1 MKTILA
7 LVGGGARDEVICQ
20 TAFAVARPLSAH
32 LEFLH
37 IHVSPGEAARYNR
50 AEFAMGSALRET
62 LNELQSSAKSFSDLA
77 AENVRAFCG
86 RSAIE
91 LCDVPVGT
99 QKVTATFR
107 EEKDKAI
114 ERLIFHA
121 RHNDLIVMGRA
132 KQTQGLPPDML
143 ERLILNSGRPMLIAA
158 STPATDVTG
167 TVLVCWK
174 ESGNSA
180 RAVAAA
186 TPILAKAKRVVF
198 ASIKERDDGV
208 EEALHDLARQFS
220 WNGVA
225 SEVKIIPADGRKVPD
240 LLAAAAEACKAD
252 LVVMGAYGHS
262 RARKLLFGSATEAF
276 LGHADRPIL
285 LMH

>member
-20 TAFAVARPLSAH
+20 TAYAIARPLSAH

-37 IHVSPGEAARYNR
+37 IHVSSGEAARYSR
-50 AEFAMGSALRET
+50 AEFAMGAGLRQT
-62 LNELQSSAKSFSDLA
+62 LDQLEGKARSFSDLA
-77 AENVRAFCG
+77 AGNVRDFCA
-86 RSAIE
+86 RSAVE
-91 LCDVPVGT
+91 LCDTPYGA
-99 QKVTATFR
+99 QKITATFR
-107 EEKDKAI
+107 VEKDRAI

-132 KQTQGLPPDML
+132 RQTQGLPPDML
-143 ERLILNSGRPMLIAA
+143 ELLVLNSGRPMLIAA
-158 STPATDVTG
+158 SSAPADLTG

-174 ESGNSA
+174 ESNNAA

-186 TPILAKAKRVVF
+186 SPILAKAKRVVF

-208 EEALHDLARQFS
+208 DEALHDLARQFA
-220 WNGVA
+220 WHGVSA
-225 SEVKIIPADGRKVPD
+225 AVKIIPADGRKIPE
-240 LLAAAAEACKAD
+240 LLSAAAEECKAD
-252 LVVMGAYGHS
+252 LVVMGAYGRS
-262 RARKLLFGSATEAF
+262 RTRQLLFGSATEAF
-276 LGHADRPIL
+276 LSHADRPVL